1 MTRLQSETQ
10 EETPAHAEGEPIPQN
25 IFAELRRDME
35 RRRLVGEQTTDREGP
50 AGAYRARSQPWNV
63 RSRAPL
69 GLLSAHHGNDAL
81 FSTPPTTLSRMLRLP
96 SAVNHDCRSYFL
108 QGRFA
113 GSPS

>member
-1 MTRLQSETQ
+1 MNGPDDATSIRNSRR
-10 EETPAHAEGEPIPQN
+10 TPAHAEGEPIPQN

-35 RRRLVGEQTTDREGP
+35 RRPLVGEQTADREGP

-69 GLLSAHHGNDAL
+69 GLLSAHL

-96 SAVNHDCRSYFL
+96 SAVNHDCRSYFH